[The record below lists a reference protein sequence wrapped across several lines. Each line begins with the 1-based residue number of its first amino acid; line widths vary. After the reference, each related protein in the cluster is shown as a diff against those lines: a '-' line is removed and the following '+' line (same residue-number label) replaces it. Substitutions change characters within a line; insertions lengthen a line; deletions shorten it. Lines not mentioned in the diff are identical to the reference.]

1 MVTTRAESARK
12 SRVVIRDIGESRA
25 SMEASMTIFLA
36 QLRKIFIYKVASL
49 DLKTRQIEKFK
60 MYSLRAETKS
70 MIS

>member
-1 MVTTRAESARK
+1 
-12 SRVVIRDIGESRA
+12 
-25 SMEASMTIFLA
+25 MTIFLA

-70 MIS
+70 MISQAHFSFDVAVFHP